1 MKLCRECSRSPW
13 PFLMALFVA
22 SVCTYI
28 TWLTL
33 TYSQFGTI
41 ERLAGSLLVFLIVGG
56 TLVHYVL
63 SCVRRHCRHEKPS
76 GHSHP

>member
-1 MKLCRECSRSPW
+1 
-13 PFLMALFVA
+13 MALFVA